1 MWAHPRAGG
10 AGAPADAGTVND
22 MKRGAIVLALL
33 VIGGITACGGNPPQI
48 IDYSPVRGAL
58 DVSTTAPIRITFD
71 HDVDQ
76 QSIESRLHLQPATS
90 GNLTWVNP
98 RQLAYQHA
106 TLAPS
111 STYDVVLEAGYKDLA
126 GNTAALRHHWTFVT
140 EGPPSF
146 AGSAPANGEAGVDPA
161 AYLTLD
167 FSRDMDG
174 SSLQR
179 AITLAPPAP
188 FSVRL
193 DPADGRRAIVAPATL
208 LRPSTAYTIAVTSTA
223 LDADGNR
230 LARDESI
237 AFTTGPVRQ
246 LRHWVAF
253 ATTNADGTSGA
264 LGMVNESGFPRKLFD
279 DAVRSFSWSPEGD
292 NLLVESD
299 GGTWSVLTPGE
310 DPKPL
315 GFKASWAAALVTGMG
330 YVFIDDGGALHR
342 LSLSGVDTV
351 ISQAVSQATVS
362 PDGARLAFVEVGSQ
376 SSVIWGYDVGLQARY
391 ELAVESGQISDA
403 TWSPAGNRIA
413 YLRHDIGVT
422 TLKVR
427 NLSGAAGTSTIAS
440 AGEIGAP
447 AWLPDSVHLV
457 FAVGLETATGTLRKA
472 FVVSALAPPAVLT
485 PALGL
490 PANPNIAV
498 ANPVPSPDGHQIA
511 FLNGSQVWLMNGD
524 GTRPTPLTTFDA
536 GSFPYSCRTPA
547 WTRA

>member
-1 MWAHPRAGG
+1 L
-10 AGAPADAGTVND
+10 
-22 MKRGAIVLALL
+22 LAS
-33 VIGGITACGGNPPQI
+33 ITACGGNPPQI
-48 IDYSPVRGAL
+48 IDYSPVRGAI

-90 GNLTWVNP
+90 GTLTWVNP
-98 RQLAYQHA
+98 RQLAYRHS

-126 GNTAALRHHWTFVT
+126 GNTAALRHHWSFVT

-146 AGSAPANGEAGVDPA
+146 AGSAPANGETGVDPA

-174 SSLQR
+174 TSLQR

-193 DPADGRRAIVAPATL
+193 DPADGRRAIIAPATL
-208 LRPSTAYTIAVTSTA
+208 LQPSTVYTIAVTSTA

-237 AFTTGPVRQ
+237 AFTTGLVRQ

-253 ATTNADGTSGA
+253 ATTNPDGTSGA
-264 LGMVNESGFPRKLFD
+264 LWMVNESGFPRKLFD
-279 DAVRSFSWSPEGD
+279 GGAVHSFSWSPEGD
-292 NLLVESD
+292 SLLVQSD
-299 GGTWSVLTPGE
+299 GGTWSVLTPGQ

-315 GFKASWAAALVTGMG
+315 GFQASWAAALASGMG

-342 LSLSGVDTV
+342 LSSGGVDTV
-351 ISQAVSQATVS
+351 ISPAVSQATVS
-362 PDGARLAFVEVGSQ
+362 PDGARLAFVEVGSP

-391 ELAVESGQISDA
+391 ELAVESGQISDV

-413 YLRHDIGVT
+413 YLRHDIGLT
-422 TLKVR
+422 ALRVR
-427 NLSGAAGTSTIAS
+427 NLSGAADTSTIAS
-440 AGEIGAP
+440 AVEIGAP

-457 FAVGLETATGTLRKA
+457 FASRLETTTGTLPKA
-472 FVVSALAPPAVLT
+472 FVASALAPPAVLT

-490 PANPNIAV
+490 PADPSIAAV
-498 ANPVPSPDGHQIA
+498 NPVPSPDGHQIA
-511 FLNGSQVWLMNGD
+511 FLSGSQVWLMNAD
-524 GTRPTPLTTFDA
+524 GTRPTALTTFDA